1 MHFADLL
8 EANSK
13 YAELASHAKRHQ
25 VSKGVEAFTAA
36 TLPGRQPRGDE
47 PLFVPVLKSTKADPS
62 QGPNSICRKGLNL
75 DGGIEPVQGPIVKQT
90 CFLCGGMSP
99 PATVGRFRYDDARS
113 WEGAC
118 GSATGRSACSWPS
131 PWRDR
136 RCSRPTRRRPERS
149 PWPRATSP
157 PDS

>member
-13 YAELASHAKRHQ
+13 CAELASHTKRHQ
-25 VSKGVEAFTAA
+25 VSKGVEAFAA
-36 TLPGRQPRGDE
+36 AALPGRQPRGDE
-47 PLFVPVLKSTKADPS
+47 SLFVPVLKSTKADPS
-62 QGPNSICRKGLNL
+62 KSPNSICGKGLNL
-75 DGGIEPVQGPIVKQT
+75 DGRIEPVHGPNRKTNLFSVQGV
-90 CFLCGGMSP
+90 SP